1 MIKEDVIHA
10 IQRLVSKVARQDN
23 HYFLNKSIKS
33 LVQLCESPLQP
44 RDWRFLERSLDEFS
58 QSFHLYSKYRDHKK
72 ICLFG
77 SARTAD
83 DDPDYILAKGF
94 SEAIVKK
101 NFMVVTGAGPGIM
114 AAGNEGAGAENSF
127 GVNINLPF
135 EQDPNPFIAHDPKL
149 ITYRY
154 FFIRKLIFIRE
165 TDATVLFP
173 GGFGTL
179 DEAYECLT
187 LLQTGRCYPRPVVL
201 MEHEGGNFWTKWLEF
216 FHEVMVPK
224 KMISPDDLKLLK
236 VTSSIEEA
244 CDYIQNFYKNYH
256 SIRFFDDKQTVIRL
270 ERMIPE
276 KALAALNE
284 QFADILSGPIA
295 EAEPNEEEKAM
306 KDFLRK
312 KRLSVP
318 FNKINYGRLLD
329 LIHSINA
336 FDL

>member
-1 MIKEDVIHA
+1 MNEDIVNA
-10 IQRLVSKVARQDN
+10 IQRLVSKVACKENYHPLTRC
-23 HYFLNKSIKS
+23 IKL
-33 LVQLCESPLQP
+33 LVQLCDSPLKP
-44 RDWRFLERSLDEFS
+44 RDWRFLERSVDEFS
-58 QSFHLYSKYRDHKK
+58 ESFQLYSNYREHKK

-77 SARTAD
+77 SARTAT
-83 DDPDYILAKGF
+83 DDPDYILAKNF

-135 EQDPNPFIAHDPKL
+135 EQDPNPFIAHDSKL

-201 MEHEGGNFWTKWLEF
+201 MEHEGGNFWKEWLKF
-216 FHEVMVPK
+216 FEAVMIPK

-276 KALAALNE
+276 SALVELNDR
-284 QFADILSGPIA
+284 FKDILSGPIVA
-295 EAEPNEEEKAM
+295 AEPNEEEKAM

-329 LIHSINA
+329 LIVAINSY
-336 FDL
+336 